1 MDSILNRR
9 QERRPVRKGSL
20 EIRTVGLIMLG
31 IAVVA
36 LVYMGVS
43 GQFESLIDELSKNV
57 NFRSVE

>member
-1 MDSILNRR
+1 M
-9 QERRPVRKGSL
+9 RKGSL

-43 GQFESLIDELSKNV
+43 GQFELLISELVDNV
-57 NFRSVE
+57 DFRSVE

>member
-43 GQFESLIDELSKNV
+43 GQFESLIGELVDNV